1 MIMDKARDIS
11 PRKLAVVK
19 YLIQENR
26 HTWHEMAKIA
36 KISQA
41 YVCKI
46 DLWAPNVN
54 IEII

>member
-1 MIMDKARDIS
+1 MIMGKVSDIYAR
-11 PRKLAVVK
+11 KVVVVK